1 MLEMLSRLWDNL
13 LARTEG
19 PLHFRFFLQPVMSL
33 FFAIRA
39 GIRDAKNN
47 QVPYLW
53 RFTVSKDQRRSS
65 KKEGWKDVGKVFIVG
80 IIIDIIYQLIVIYK
94 FETQTRF
101 YPLESIVVAF
111 VLAIVPYVLFRGPVN
126 RFLRLFIKRNK
137 SGKA

>member
-1 MLEMLSRLWDNL
+1 MLSRLWDNL